1 MSDQFVVIVL
11 ETESDFP
18 GVDRVYGPLD
28 RLDADVVAEE
38 VAELTNTRRGEHV
51 QVCMIRKWP
60 AAS

>member
-18 GVDRVYGPLD
+18 GVERVYGPLD
-28 RLDADVVAEE
+28 RLDAQVVADE
-38 VAELTNTRRGEHV
+38 VAELTKVRLGEHV
-51 QVCMIRKWP
+51 QVCMIRPWP